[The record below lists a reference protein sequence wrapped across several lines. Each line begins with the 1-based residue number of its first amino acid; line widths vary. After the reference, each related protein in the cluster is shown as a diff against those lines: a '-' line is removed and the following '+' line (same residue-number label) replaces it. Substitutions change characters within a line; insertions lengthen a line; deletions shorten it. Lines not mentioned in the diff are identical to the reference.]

1 MRETSENQNDEST
14 PPGNSGR
21 PRSLFAYKVG
31 LPLAVIFAGVV
42 AASLLLKT
50 APQAERTAPTK
61 SAMLVDAIEVSVV
74 DANVKLT
81 VMGPVDAAR
90 TVDLRSEVRGA
101 VISLS
106 EEVLPGGLFDRGA
119 LVAEIDPR
127 DYALAVTRRQ
137 GEVAAAE
144 RELKLEMGQQSVAK
158 REYELLGEI
167 IDEQD
172 RELVLRMPQLAA
184 AERNLDSAKAA
195 LEEARIDLE
204 KTKIV
209 APLNSIVRSKNVDA
223 GDIVSDMSVL
233 ATLVGTD
240 TYWIEV
246 AVPVDQLRWIDI
258 PKRRGDL
265 ASKVQIFN
273 PSAWGD
279 QVSRSGNVVR
289 LAADLEAEGRMSKLI
304 VAIDDPMSL
313 RTENA
318 EVPILLIGSY
328 VRVEI
333 EGRSVESVVSLS
345 RDLVRRGDVVWVLA
359 EDDTLA
365 IRPITI
371 RYRGR
376 DHVLISEGLESGD
389 RVVET
394 DIAAPVEG
402 MPLRLGTLH
411 AVDSGADAAMET
423 RAPKERRVDSAS
435 PESER
440 NDAA

>member
-1 MRETSENQNDEST
+1 
-14 PPGNSGR
+14 
-21 PRSLFAYKVG
+21 
-31 LPLAVIFAGVV
+31 
-42 AASLLLKT
+42 
-50 APQAERTAPTK
+50 
-61 SAMLVDAIEVSVV
+61 
-74 DANVKLT
+74 
-81 VMGPVDAAR
+81 
-90 TVDLRSEVRGA
+90 
-101 VISLS
+101 
-106 EEVLPGGLFDRGA
+106 
-119 LVAEIDPR
+119 VAEIDPR

-158 REYELLGEI
+158 REYELLGEV

-209 APLNSIVRSKNVDA
+209 APFNSIVRAKHADA
-223 GDIVSDMSVL
+223 GDIVSDMSVV

-240 TYWIEV
+240 TYWIQV

-258 PKRRGDL
+258 PKRPGDL
-265 ASKVQIFN
+265 ASKVRIFN

-279 QVSRSGNVVR
+279 QVSRSGHVVR
-289 LAADLEAEGRMSKLI
+289 LAADLEVEGRMSKLI

-318 EVPILLIGSY
+318 DVPILLIGSY

-333 EGRSVESVVSLS
+333 DGRSVESVVSLS
-345 RDLVRRGDVVWVLA
+345 RDLVRRGNVVWVLA

-376 DHVLISEGLESGD
+376 DHVLISEGLKSGD

-411 AVDSGADAAMET
+411 EVDSGADAAMET
-423 RAPKERRVDSAS
+423 RPVKERRVDSAS